1 MVYSTLVTL
10 RRKGYQ
16 GRSPWL
22 VSAFVFFAAVGSG
35 FAMVT
40 SSKGDCGQ
48 NSAERAGPVE
58 RFAVASHEHKEYW
71 FEPTAGGTFFRFLVQ
86 DRLRASDVLH
96 RDWHW
101 RLISLRIPD
110 EVAARLSA
118 VAASEGG
125 KSALLRRLIADALS
139 ASPARIAPLPLGRPQ
154 KITVRFRESE
164 MRKLADTARQRG
176 MTRTGWIVA
185 LVRSRLG
192 SPVQHSLEELAALR
206 AIVRELNRIG
216 GNINQ
221 IARAANTSVLQGRV
235 VEPDLSAIR
244 DARSAIDLALAQ
256 LRGALDGNADYWETR
271 R

>member
-1 MVYSTLVTL
+1 M
-10 RRKGYQ
+10 
-16 GRSPWL
+16 
-22 VSAFVFFAAVGSG
+22 A
-35 FAMVT
+35 
-40 SSKGDCGQ
+40 
-48 NSAERAGPVE
+48 
-58 RFAVASHEHKEYW
+58 
-71 FEPTAGGTFFRFLVQ
+71 
-86 DRLRASDVLH
+86 
-96 RDWHW
+96 
-101 RLISLRIPD
+101 LISLRIPD

-125 KSALLRRLIADALS
+125 KSALLRRLIADVLN
-139 ASPARIAPLPLGRPQ
+139 ASSARIAPLPVGRPQ

-164 MRKLADTARQRG
+164 MRQLAEIAHQRG

-192 SPVQHSLEELAALR
+192 SPVQHSPGEHASLR

-221 IARAANTSVLQGRV
+221 IARAANTSALQGRA

>member
-1 MVYSTLVTL
+1 M
-10 RRKGYQ
+10 
-16 GRSPWL
+16 
-22 VSAFVFFAAVGSG
+22 A
-35 FAMVT
+35 
-40 SSKGDCGQ
+40 
-48 NSAERAGPVE
+48 
-58 RFAVASHEHKEYW
+58 
-71 FEPTAGGTFFRFLVQ
+71 
-86 DRLRASDVLH
+86 
-96 RDWHW
+96 
-101 RLISLRIPD
+101 LISLRIPD

-125 KSALLRRLIADALS
+125 KSALLRRLIADVLN
-139 ASPARIAPLPLGRPQ
+139 ASPARTALLPVGRPQ

-164 MRKLADTARQRG
+164 MRQLADTAGQRG

-221 IARAANTSVLQGRV
+221 IARAANTSALQGRV

-244 DARSAIDLALAQ
+244 DARTAIDLALAQ
-256 LRGALDGNADYWETR
+256 LRGALAGNADYWETR

>member
-1 MVYSTLVTL
+1 L
-10 RRKGYQ
+10 RQRCI
-16 GRSPWL
+16 
-22 VSAFVFFAAVGSG
+22 
-35 FAMVT
+35 T
-40 SSKGDCGQ
+40 SRLGL
-48 NSAERAGPVE
+48 ERMA
-58 RFAVASHEHKEYW
+58 
-71 FEPTAGGTFFRFLVQ
+71 
-86 DRLRASDVLH
+86 
-96 RDWHW
+96 
-101 RLISLRIPD
+101 LISLRIPD

-125 KSALLRRLIADALS
+125 KSALLRRLIADVLN
-139 ASPARIAPLPLGRPQ
+139 ASPARIAPLPVGRPQ

-164 MRKLADTARQRG
+164 MRQLAEISHQRG

-192 SPVQHSLEELAALR
+192 SPVQHSSAEHAALR

-221 IARAANTSVLQGRV
+221 IARAANISVLQGRV

-244 DARSAIDLALAQ
+244 DARSAIDLALTQ